1 MTAQS
6 IVCGACAA
14 EVPYGRLSCP
24 SCGELLA
31 SVAGSRRATAPVAA
45 SIAASKAVP
54 KVLYDPDAAPSASVV
69 DGQVSLQASD
79 GADEDDELPAWTP
92 QSATVPWGTASDL
105 NGGRTP
111 AYMPRPGRRLPAT
124 PPVATPSADPLPA
137 DPEPAWPSDRAE
149 PLSASDDEGWLLT
162 DPTPAATVQ
171 PEPAAVGEPAP
182 EVARPEREP
191 LPEPDI
197 DTLFPP
203 VPAARYEAE
212 PPRAPAPAVSL
223 PEPGSTTWQAREP
236 VAWPEPGVT
245 VAPPATSASTP

>member
-31 SVAGSRRATAPVAA
+31 SVAGSRRATAPA
-45 SIAASKAVP
+45 AASKAVP

-69 DGQVSLQASD
+69 DGQVSLRASD

-111 AYMPRPGRRLPAT
+111 VYMPRPGRRLPAT

-149 PLSASDDEGWLLT
+149 PLSASEDEGWLLT
-162 DPTPAATVQ
+162 DP
-171 PEPAAVGEPAP
+171 
-182 EVARPEREP
+182 
-191 LPEPDI
+191 
-197 DTLFPP
+197 
-203 VPAARYEAE
+203 
-212 PPRAPAPAVSL
+212 
-223 PEPGSTTWQAREP
+223 
-236 VAWPEPGVT
+236 
-245 VAPPATSASTP
+245 